1 MNDILKEL
9 KFFMKSSNFLIDG
22 NIPSEWYVS
31 SLIECLKKLPLEYQ
45 ENDYEKLYNE
55 LREELI
61 GSINLYNFQDMSIFI
76 DNMKYSNRNK
86 IFFDKTKEIYRDIE
100 LNNKVKQIIE
110 NDELNVNIYYKFK
123 EKKRELN
130 IYKEGLKEKQLDFL
144 DSFTFKENNERGKLC
159 KTIEIFTK
167 NFPNLNKYVSS
178 ENQAECENEI
188 SIFELQKQIDLPGKL
203 KIFFNIVNDHLK
215 VIIKNEKELNLVN
228 NKVYD
233 YVMSKIFHK
242 IYPKKRNIFDDKILE
257 KSYQL
262 SWIEP
267 QNIINKETNY
277 DFELA
282 LPNINKYFDLIRS
295 EKSPRKKLLNLEN
308 IFSSINNLLIFSGGA
323 TKIGVDDQMP
333 VLTYCFIKTKPIGI
347 YTDCNFM
354 KLYIGDKKNKGVDNQ
369 LSQILGVCDFV
380 NNSSFNNFYKVDKEE
395 FNQKCQISVQDFN
408 KNYFEK

>member
-1 MNDILKEL
+1 
-9 KFFMKSSNFLIDG
+9 
-22 NIPSEWYVS
+22 
-31 SLIECLKKLPLEYQ
+31 
-45 ENDYEKLYNE
+45 
-55 LREELI
+55 
-61 GSINLYNFQDMSIFI
+61 MSIFI

-167 NFPNLNKYVSS
+167 NFPNLNKCVSS
-178 ENQAECENEI
+178 ENQQECENEI
-188 SIFELQKQIDLPGKL
+188 SIFELQKQIDLPRKL

-308 IFSSINNLLIFSGGA
+308 IFSSINNLLIFSSGP

-333 VLTYCFIKTKPIGI
+333 ILTYCFIKTRPIGI

-354 KLYIGDKKNKGVDNQ
+354 KLYIGDKKNKGEDNQ

-408 KNYFEK
+408 KNYYEK